1 MQVYFIYGN
10 YNVELYETQGAIQM
24 RAKPRIRQLEAL
36 KSVAEHGSMTR
47 AAKALDI
54 SQPAVSRLIADLSED
69 LGFSLLERKDARLV
83 ATREASYILP
93 DISRVLDMMEH
104 IADTSQN
111 LNARTAGHLRVACL
125 PGFATSHLPVVVSN
139 FLESRPD
146 VTLTIEPDR
155 PERILE
161 WIIGEQYDFGIT
173 DSFEGHPAI
182 DSTTVNIR
190 TVCIFPKDHRFA
202 NLKEVKPE
210 DLNNERLIHTRRDS
224 KFYHTLTDI
233 FQKFSVNPKLILE
246 TRQFTAACEL
256 VTLGV
261 GISIVS
267 ELDARSY
274 SDRLAYRPF
283 AANAE
288 HQLSLVRPIHKMPS
302 MITLD
307 FMKIFEESLSSV
319 KA

>member
-1 MQVYFIYGN
+1 
-10 YNVELYETQGAIQM
+10 M
-24 RAKPRIRQLEAL
+24 RTKPRIRQLEAL
-36 KSVAEHGSMTR
+36 KSVAELGSMTR
-47 AAKALDI
+47 AAKDLDI
-54 SQPAVSRLIADLSED
+54 SQPAVSRLIADLSEE
-69 LGFSLLERKDARLV
+69 LGFSLLERKDGRLV
-83 ATREASYILP
+83 ATREARYILP
-93 DISRVLDMMEH
+93 DIGRVLEMMDH
-104 IADTSQN
+104 ISDTSRN

-125 PGFATSHLPVVVSN
+125 PGFATSHLPAVVAA
-139 FLESRPD
+139 FLESRPN

-190 TVCIFPKDHRFA
+190 TVCIFPIGHRFSD
-202 NLKEVKPE
+202 LKQVRPE
-210 DLNNERLIHTRRDS
+210 DLNNERWIHTRRDS
-224 KFYHTLTDI
+224 KFYQTLSDL
-233 FQKFSVNPKLILE
+233 FQKHSVNPKPIVE

-261 GISIVS
+261 GVSVVS

-274 SDRLAYRPF
+274 AGRLEYRPF
-283 AANAE
+283 AADAA

-307 FMKIFEESLSSV
+307 FMKAFEESLASL
-319 KA
+319 AA